1 MMKML
6 LLAILLLAN
15 PAFANCEAQIKA
27 LKTEMVVQNT
37 SLDVRRKVNSK
48 LQPLIVPRQDLN
60 PVSDAECLREVSAAR
75 ALLNPTGEKIATGK

>member
-1 MMKML
+1 MKIFI
-6 LLAILLLAN
+6 LAFGLLAN
-15 PAFANCEAQIKA
+15 TVFANCDTQIKA

-37 SLDVRRKVNSK
+37 SLDVRRKVNTK

-60 PVSDAECLREVSAAR
+60 PVSETECLREVNAAR